1 MTELDELEF
10 DILDAIYFV
19 ESFEHIV
26 EECRE
31 KNKNVIADALKQM
44 IHKKWVVAMQFDE
57 EKNDYVRSFIYDSDD
72 MNAYH
77 YLATKEG
84 LLVHNGK

>member
-1 MTELDELEF
+1 MTELDEIEF

-19 ESFEHIV
+19 EPFEHIV

-31 KNKNVIADALKQM
+31 KNKNVIADTLKQM
-44 IHKKWVVAMQFDE
+44 IHKKWVSAMVFSE
-57 EKNDYVRSFIYDSDD
+57 EKNDFVRSFIYDTDD